1 MTNGTAPIHVDSFG
15 LTDVGKVR
23 ELNEDQFVIAS
34 LRKSFRVRHTSLSDP
49 ALVDRLGGGESQ
61 LFVVADGVG
70 GRPGGELASAS
81 AVSSLLEYVDE
92 TVVCFHSLDA
102 DQENEFLA
110 RLEGAVRR
118 AHERILGEFG
128 QAGHGP
134 ATTLTM
140 ITLIW
145 PRAYLVHVGDSRAY
159 YLRRGKLRRLTR
171 DQTTGEYMVDVGA
184 WTEEQAARAKIGANL
199 ASAIGGSEM
208 MPSVGLIDLEP
219 GDSLLLCTD
228 GLTRHVAEPTIAEVL
243 QGGGS
248 PETMCRTL
256 VAAALDGGG
265 TDNVTVIVA
274 RCELPSSAPA

>member
-1 MTNGTAPIHVDSFG
+1 MSHSAPAVRIDSFG

-34 LRKSFRVRHTSLSDP
+34 LRKSFRVRHSSLSDP
-49 ALVDRLGGGESQ
+49 TRIDRLGGVESQ

-70 GRPGGELASAS
+70 GRPGGELASTS

-92 TVVCFHSLDA
+92 AVVCFHSLDA
-102 DQENEFLA
+102 DQENEFLV

-118 AHERILGEFG
+118 AHERILQDFG
-128 QAGHGP
+128 KAGHGP

-140 ITLIW
+140 ITLTW

-199 ASAIGGSEM
+199 TSAIGGSEM

-228 GLTRHVAEPTIAEVL
+228 GLIRHVAESRIAEVL
-243 QGGGS
+243 QGGGNA
-248 PETMCRTL
+248 ETMCQTL
-256 VAAALDGGG
+256 VTEALDGGG

-274 RCELPSSAPA
+274 RCELPSSAPV